1 MGTWAHGQHYWIAT
15 YAETLRQDGA
25 VTHERDTGVAEQVG
39 RHAGRTIYRLWLIDD
54 AGTVTDGGLH
64 SGLPA

>member
-1 MGTWAHGQHYWIAT
+1 MSTWAHGQQFWIAT

-25 VTHERDTGVAEQVG
+25 VAHERDHGVAERVG
-39 RHAGRTIYRLWLIDD
+39 RHAGRAIYRLWLISP
-54 AGTVTDGGLH
+54 AGVVTDGGLH